1 MTDQVTTLLAATDF
15 NEDLKREVDM
25 RIMEVA
31 EKAAIQKAEVIA
43 EDMARLYL
51 EMHGRSI
58 LNDIVRT
65 TVEDLITAKI
75 QQFANNSSYINH
87 HSNLIKQIATQAAQE
102 LNKNTLRQFIGAQN
116 LY

>member
-1 MTDQVTTLLAATDF
+1 MSDQVTNILAALDF
-15 NEDLKREVDM
+15 NEDLKREVDT

-31 EKAAIQKAEVIA
+31 EKVAIQKAEHIA
-43 EDMARLYL
+43 EGMARMYIDL
-51 EMHGRSI
+51 HGRHI
-58 LNDIVRT
+58 LDDLVRNK
-65 TVEDLITAKI
+65 VEDLINAKI